1 MKVLL
6 LRQKEESQKKF
17 CETLKNAGDEV
28 VHLNEDIFSNNY
40 KIENFDF
47 IICFGYR
54 RLIPNKMVEKFN
66 NKIINLHISLL
77 PWNRGADPN
86 LWSFLE
92 STPKGVS
99 IHFIDSG
106 IDTGPILTSKKVE
119 FSNNET
125 LRSSYNIL
133 LKTIESLFD
142 ETWKEI
148 RLNKLKPIKQ
158 LGKGSFHKFKDKE
171 QYKHLLIDGW
181 DTKINLI
188 KGKANET
195 Q

>member
-66 NKIINLHISLL
+66 NKIRNNIYNVYSQINTKLYLRGVCSL
-77 PWNRGADPN
+77 
-86 LWSFLE
+86 
-92 STPKGVS
+92 
-99 IHFIDSG
+99 I
-106 IDTGPILTSKKVE
+106 
-119 FSNNET
+119 
-125 LRSSYNIL
+125 
-133 LKTIESLFD
+133 
-142 ETWKEI
+142 
-148 RLNKLKPIKQ
+148 
-158 LGKGSFHKFKDKE
+158 
-171 QYKHLLIDGW
+171 
-181 DTKINLI
+181 
-188 KGKANET
+188 
-195 Q
+195 

>member
-119 FSNNET
+119 FSN
-125 LRSSYNIL
+125 
-133 LKTIESLFD
+133 K
-142 ETWKEI
+142 
-148 RLNKLKPIKQ
+148 
-158 LGKGSFHKFKDKE
+158 
-171 QYKHLLIDGW
+171 
-181 DTKINLI
+181 
-188 KGKANET
+188 
-195 Q
+195 